1 MAVFASVLLTNLFA
15 IVVALVVITIAFYKW
30 KYVHWKMKGIPYLD
44 PSIPFG
50 NITNPFKENKQLN
63 VEFANWYAR
72 LKSMKHRYGG
82 VFMLFNPILLVT
94 DVELVKN
101 ILTKDF
107 ANFMDHGFYTNERDD
122 PLSVNLLSLEG
133 QKWRNLRVKLT
144 PTFTSGKMKMM
155 FQPVVDC
162 SNIMANAILSYSNN
176 QQPVN
181 IKEVF
186 SCFTTD
192 VIGHC
197 AFGVECNS
205 FTDEE
210 GTFRVRGKLATETTV
225 EENLKNLVIFA
236 FPDLAKMLRLAITKK
251 KVTQF
256 FLKLVEDTVSYR
268 EKNNV
273 RRNDFMQLL
282 IDIRNSEENGEA
294 MSIRDL
300 AAQVFIFFIGGFETS
315 STTATFCLYEIS
327 RDLEIQDKLRD
338 EVNEVLDKF
347 GGKLTYDAI
356 HEMKYMEQVVDETLR
371 KYPPLSIMFR
381 ICTKDY
387 QIPDS
392 NVVINKGERVAI
404 SSLGLHR
411 DPEYFP
417 EPEKFDP
424 ERFNPENKSKIHPF
438 SYIPFGEGPRICI
451 GLRFGKMQTKV
462 GLATLLRN
470 FRFTLNPKTNDPL
483 VMDPAHFLLS
493 AKDGVWLD
501 VEKIG

>member
-1 MAVFASVLLTNLFA
+1 
-15 IVVALVVITIAFYKW
+15 
-30 KYVHWKMKGIPYLD
+30 
-44 PSIPFG
+44 
-50 NITNPFKENKQLN
+50 
-63 VEFANWYAR
+63 
-72 LKSMKHRYGG
+72 
-82 VFMLFNPILLVT
+82 
-94 DVELVKN
+94 
-101 ILTKDF
+101 
-107 ANFMDHGFYTNERDD
+107 
-122 PLSVNLLSLEG
+122 
-133 QKWRNLRVKLT
+133 
-144 PTFTSGKMKMM
+144 KMKMM

-210 GTFRVRGKLATETTV
+210 GTFRVHGKLATETTV

-371 KYPPLSIMFR
+371 KYPPVSVMFR

-424 ERFNPENKSKIHPF
+424 ERFIPENKSKIHPF